1 MPLQTSLDPDQTALL
16 LFRWY
21 DTPLGSHIGLFNVF
35 DKYSNE

>member
-21 DTPLGSHIGLFNVF
+21 DTPLGLFNVF